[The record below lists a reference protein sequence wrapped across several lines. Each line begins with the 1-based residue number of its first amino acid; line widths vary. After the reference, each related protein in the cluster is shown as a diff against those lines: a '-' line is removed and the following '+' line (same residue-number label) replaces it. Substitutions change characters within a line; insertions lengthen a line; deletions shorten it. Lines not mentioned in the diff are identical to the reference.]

1 MRHRHAGRTL
11 GRRTEHRIAM
21 WRNMAVSLFTHGQIT
36 TTVPKAKSFQPFAE
50 KLISAAKKGDLASRR
65 RVIAKLGGEKWM
77 IQSEDAEGVERNK
90 YGELKKAPKIVKH
103 LFEEIA
109 PRYKNRDGGCTRIVK
124 LAVHRLGDGSDLCVV
139 QLVGDEE
146 GPQVKGRFSRRR
158 AQADNRTAYAASLRN
173 GGSSVE
179 AGTAATTEEPP
190 AAAADIAD
198 ADAVETSEAAL
209 GEAPLAE
216 DVADEPGATQT
227 SAPPVPE
234 GVPGEEGTADTSGA
248 SGDVTDAPE
257 SGTKPQ

>member
-65 RVIAKLGGEKWM
+65 RVISKLGGEKWM
-77 IQSEDAEGVERNK
+77 IQSEDAEGVVRNK
-90 YGELKKAPKIVKH
+90 YGELKSAPKIVKH

-109 PRYKNRDGGCTRIVK
+109 PRYANRDGGCTRIIK

-146 GPQVKGRFSRRR
+146 GPQVNGRFSRRR
-158 AQADNRTAYAASLRN
+158 AQADNRTAYAASLRK
-173 GGSSVE
+173 G
-179 AGTAATTEEPP
+179 GTATATEEPP
-190 AAAADIAD
+190 AVEADSSD
-198 ADAVETSEAAL
+198 ADAVASNEAVAEAA
-209 GEAPLAE
+209 PPAE
-216 DVADEPGATQT
+216 TAV
-227 SAPPVPE
+227 
-234 GVPGEEGTADTSGA
+234 EEGGSADTSGT
-248 SGDVTDAPE
+248 SGGVTEAPE